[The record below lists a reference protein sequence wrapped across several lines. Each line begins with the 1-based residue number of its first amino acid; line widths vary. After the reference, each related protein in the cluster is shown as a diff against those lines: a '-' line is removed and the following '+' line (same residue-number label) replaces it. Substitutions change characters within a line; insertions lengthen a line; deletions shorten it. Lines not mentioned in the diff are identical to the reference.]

1 MGGETVIRTSFR
13 PETPKPEKQPRKKR
27 RKLTFSE
34 RLLRNTAVACALLLA
49 ILTVKNL
56 DAEKSLPMKPFTGY
70 PLELLRAGGV
80 APYLQRCRERRGG

>member
-49 ILTVKNL
+49 ILTVKIWTRL
-56 DAEKSLPMKPFTGY
+56 G
-70 PLELLRAGGV
+70 
-80 APYLQRCRERRGG
+80 RERPWTASKAP